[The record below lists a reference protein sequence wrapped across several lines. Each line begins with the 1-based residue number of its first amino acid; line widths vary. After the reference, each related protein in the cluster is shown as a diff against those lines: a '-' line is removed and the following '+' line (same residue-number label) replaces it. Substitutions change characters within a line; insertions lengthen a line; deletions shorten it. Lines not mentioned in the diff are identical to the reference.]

1 MAGSEK
7 LCIIGISAIQ
17 FKLGNANHYK
27 IGVIENQYYSNAVF
41 LSLDTEGDLDLVVF
55 D

>member
-1 MAGSEK
+1 LLLGG
-7 LCIIGISAIQ
+7 LCTKSS
-17 FKLGNANHYK
+17 
-27 IGVIENQYYSNAVF
+27 SNAVF